1 MPSKYPAPT
10 PKEVISA
17 LKAMGFWQVS
27 QKGSHVKFTDG
38 IRTAIVPMHGALS
51 KWTFHRSSS
60 LTARLPEPM
69 RLKGQRLPEAKK
81 RRRPAE
87 SRRSAPYRA
96 ITRQYI

>member
-51 KWTFHRSSS
+51 KWTFKAIVDQSGRS
-60 LTARLPEPM
+60 LEEF
-69 RLKGQRLPEAKK
+69 QRYL
-81 RRRPAE
+81 
-87 SRRSAPYRA
+87 
-96 ITRQYI
+96 

>member
-60 LTARLPEPM
+60 LTALP
-69 RLKGQRLPEAKK
+69 
-81 RRRPAE
+81 
-87 SRRSAPYRA
+87 SS
-96 ITRQYI
+96 